1 MAYKISDSDILKLQ
15 KKSLEML
22 LFFKDFCDKHS
33 LKFFFCGGCLIGAIR
48 EGGFIPW
55 DDDVDVFMP
64 RKDYEKLLEIF
75 NKECGSNR
83 YFLQV
88 STKNKLTK
96 NLFATICDSNTT
108 FIKSY
113 QADLDIN
120 HGIVLDILPIDGCPS
135 GKLKRIL
142 QMKNSLFYSLFLI
155 GEAPK
160 NNGKSIELIGRTLL
174 ALVPSKKLRWK
185 IAKNCER
192 NMTKY
197 DLDKCEYATEL
208 CSGPYYMR
216 KKYLAKDFLEI
227 EYMDFE
233 GYKMPVPK
241 GYDDY
246 LSKAFGDYMSLP
258 PEEERICH
266 HELEFVDADN
276 SYINYKGKYYFIN
289 GGK

>member
-1 MAYKISDSDILKLQ
+1 
-15 KKSLEML
+15 
-22 LFFKDFCDKHS
+22 
-33 LKFFFCGGCLIGAIR
+33 
-48 EGGFIPW
+48 
-55 DDDVDVFMP
+55 
-64 RKDYEKLLEIF
+64 
-75 NKECGSNR
+75 
-83 YFLQV
+83 
-88 STKNKLTK
+88 
-96 NLFATICDSNTT
+96 
-108 FIKSY
+108 
-113 QADLDIN
+113 
-120 HGIVLDILPIDGCPS
+120 
-135 GKLKRIL
+135 
-142 QMKNSLFYSLFLI
+142 
-155 GEAPK
+155 
-160 NNGKSIELIGRTLL
+160 
-174 ALVPSKKLRWK
+174 
-185 IAKNCER
+185 
-192 NMTKY
+192 MTKY

-227 EYMDFE
+227 EYLDFE